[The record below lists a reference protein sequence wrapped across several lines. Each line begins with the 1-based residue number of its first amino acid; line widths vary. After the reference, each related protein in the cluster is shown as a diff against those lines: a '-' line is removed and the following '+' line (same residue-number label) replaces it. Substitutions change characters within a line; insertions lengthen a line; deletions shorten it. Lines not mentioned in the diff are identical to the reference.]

1 MSPLWSEK
9 TGHHLLQNLL
19 DQNSIKNYHYCIV
32 QCFECQLF
40 LKFDYCWL
48 WMNFQ
53 IGSEIFVL
61 QFSIGDHS
69 RPKKFFL
76 FSCSILSDLNIVK
89 ISCVHPRSK
98 CNNLKKIAIIVYFM
112 NTLTDEQNSLN
123 TQSEEKWGR
132 HYWVRKICVQ
142 EKSFYKKENLFLF
155 LWFIT
160 FENKRIELRE
170 KTISQIDS

>member
-19 DQNSIKNYHYCIV
+19 DQNSIKNYRYCII

-40 LKFDYCWL
+40 LKLDYCWF
-48 WMNFQ
+48 WMNFK

-69 RPKKFFL
+69 RPKKFFF
-76 FSCSILSDLNIVK
+76 FSCSILFDLKIVK
-89 ISCVHPRSK
+89 ISCVHLCPK

-112 NTLTDEQNSLN
+112 NTLTKKQNSLD
-123 TQSEEKWGR
+123 TQSEEKWDR
-132 HYWVRKICVQ
+132 HYWVRKRCVQ
-142 EKSFYKKENLFLF
+142 EKSIHKNENLFLF
-155 LWFIT
+155 LRFIT
-160 FENKRIELRE
+160 FENKPIDLRG
-170 KTISQIDS
+170 KNNISSW